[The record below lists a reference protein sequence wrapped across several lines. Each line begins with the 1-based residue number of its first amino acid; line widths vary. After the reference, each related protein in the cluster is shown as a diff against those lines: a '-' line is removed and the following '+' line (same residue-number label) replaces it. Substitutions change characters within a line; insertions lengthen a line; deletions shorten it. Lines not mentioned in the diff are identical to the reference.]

1 MMSHLLALISLDEKW
16 LTTFVV
22 AIIGALGAVWVKGR
36 STGRTEGENS
46 REVTIKNQPLRMMK
60 DDRPVSFDQHSALDA
75 RVARIEIH
83 LDRMERDAAQQYKQ
97 LLEAG
102 GERELRMTEFF
113 GAGLREVHQRL
124 DAMMKISTSTTRR
137 P

>member
-1 MMSHLLALISLDEKW
+1 MMMETLATITLDEKW

-46 REVTIKNQPLRMMK
+46 REVTIKDQPLRMMK
-60 DDRPVSFDQHSALDA
+60 QDRPVSFDQHIALDA
-75 RVARIEIH
+75 RVARIENH
-83 LDRMERDAAQQYKQ
+83 LDRIERDAAQQYKQ

-113 GAGLREVHQRL
+113 GAGLRAVHERL
-124 DAMMKISTSTTRR
+124 DAIMKLSNPTRR